1 MADSLLGK
9 ANPKK
14 KDDMTRLDGTRKH
27 AEGWKGPY
35 RNKVEGGTMTEVSV
49 SFDDVLGGKLIPL
62 IVPTTTR
69 AELEQLSKMKLKG
82 NAKNFPQ
89 SMRRK
94 AIQHAI
100 MRDKKGLSPFRQ
112 EKE

>member
-1 MADSLLGK
+1 
-9 ANPKK
+9 
-14 KDDMTRLDGTRKH
+14 
-27 AEGWKGPY
+27 
-35 RNKVEGGTMTEVSV
+35 MTEVSV
-49 SFDDVLGGKLIPL
+49 SFDDVLGYYQRDKF
-62 IVPTTTR
+62 PTTTR
-69 AELEQLSKMKLKG
+69 AELEQLSKMRIKG